1 MHLPSAFLQLPLR
14 FDAAALAAELA
25 AVPESAWRPHP
36 EGHPGNAAL
45 PLVARHGD
53 AQDDGVAGP
62 MRPTPVLASLPR
74 LRQAIAALDTVVGRS
89 RLMRLDGNAEAKA
102 HCDVNSYWQDRH
114 RVHIPLL
121 TTPGVR
127 FDCGSAS
134 VHMAAGEC
142 WVFDTTL
149 RHNVFNPEPTRRIH
163 LVVDTVG
170 SAALA
175 TLLAAA
181 RDPARPSPDFSARAV
196 AFDTA
201 VPALRFEQ
209 HNQPDVMTPWQFESR
224 LDAAL
229 LRLAAHDA
237 SLVPA
242 FAATWATAR
251 AQWRGL
257 WAEHADV
264 PDARVHYARVRD
276 AITQALAP
284 LRGRAVVEG
293 VDMVDWVSHTA
304 LRPALGPAPGDA
316 AARASSAPTAS
327 APSVQPPVSPSVH
340 RAGPARVQRPVF
352 IISPPRSGST
362 LLFETLA
369 QAPGLATIGG
379 ESHALIE
386 SIPSLAPAAH
396 GFASNVLSAHDAT
409 PDVVDRLHA
418 NFLAA
423 ARDRDGG
430 AITPALRLLEKTPK
444 NALRVRFLAAAF
456 PDAQFVYLYR
466 DPRETLASMIDAW
479 TSGRF
484 VTYRDLPG
492 WPGPPWSLLLTPAWR
507 DMAGRDVAEIVARQW
522 AATVEQALD
531 DLASVA
537 PGRWCLARYDALLTD
552 PDAEIRRL
560 CGFLGLDWDRTLTA
574 PLPLARHALSSPDP
588 DKWRRHADALQPVR
602 PYFEPAASRLLALF
616 ADPPAIAPTQ
626 RRAPTQTASDVE
638 RAPRANA
645 ATAADDANAFRS
657 VFSPGFPEL
666 LHRLGVSLA
675 VSTYQSGRLIL
686 VRADGDTLNAHLRFF
701 ARPMGL
707 ALGRDGLALGTA
719 HHVHRFRNQPA
730 VAARLEPEGRH
741 DACFLPSEAHVT
753 GDIRVHE
760 LAFDADDTLWVVNT
774 RFSCLCTL
782 DAQHS
787 FVPRWRP
794 RFVSAL
800 AAEDRCHLNG
810 LAMDDGR
817 VRLVT
822 ALGATDSAQGWR
834 EHKFEGGVLLDVA
847 SSERI
852 ASGLAMPHS
861 PRVHR
866 GAIWVLESA
875 RGLLCRV
882 DPDSGKRETVAE
894 LPGFTRGLA
903 FVGPYVFVGL
913 SQVREKL
920 FDGLPL
926 AQRLATRECGIRVVD
941 LRSGAT
947 VALLR
952 FEGRVEEIFDVQV
965 LPYRY
970 PDVAEIESDALADA
984 FVLPDAAL
992 ADVASAR

>member
-1 MHLPSAFLQLPLR
+1 MNLPSAFLQLPLR

-25 AVPESAWRPHP
+25 GVPESAWRPHP

-53 AQDDGVAGP
+53 ASDDGVTGP
-62 MRPTPVLASLPR
+62 MRPTPVLAALPR
-74 LRQAIAALDTVVGRS
+74 LRHAIAALDTVVGRS
-89 RLMRLDGNAEAKA
+89 RLMRLDGNAEATA

-127 FDCGSAS
+127 FLCGTQT

-170 SAALA
+170 SAAFA
-175 TLLAAA
+175 ALLAQA
-181 RDPARPSPDFSARAV
+181 RDPSHPSAEFAMQAV
-196 AFDTA
+196 AADAA
-201 VPALRFEQ
+201 VPPLRFES
-209 HNQPDVMTPWQFESR
+209 HNQPDVMSPWELDAR

-229 LRLAAHDA
+229 QRLATHDA

-242 FAATWATAR
+242 FASTWHVAR

-257 WAEHADV
+257 WAEHADAV
-264 PDARVHYARVRD
+264 DARAQYAAVRD
-276 AITQALAP
+276 GIAKALAP

-293 VDMVDWVSHTA
+293 VDMVDWISHTA
-304 LRPALGPAPGDA
+304 LRPAL
-316 AARASSAPTAS
+316 AS
-327 APSVQPPVSPSVH
+327 APAAKRAASATASNTHTPAQSPTT
-340 RAGPARVQRPVF
+340 RPDPARLQRPVF

-386 SIPSLAPAAH
+386 SIPGLAPSAH
-396 GFASNVLSAHDAT
+396 GYASNALSARDAT
-409 PDVVDRLHA
+409 PQVVAQLHA

-423 ARDRDGG
+423 ARDRDDR
-430 AITPALRLLEKTPK
+430 AITPSLRLLEKTPK

-484 VTYRDLPG
+484 VTYRDLPD

-507 DMAGRDVAEIVARQW
+507 DLAGRDLPEIVARQW
-522 AATVEQALD
+522 AATVQQALD
-531 DLASVA
+531 DLESVA
-537 PGRWCLARYDALLTD
+537 PGRWCLARYDALLAD

-560 CGFLGLDWDRTLTA
+560 CGFLGLHWDRTLTA
-574 PLPLARHALSSPDP
+574 PLPVARHALSSPDP
-588 DKWRRHADALQPVR
+588 DKWRRHADALKPVR
-602 PYFEPAASRLLALF
+602 PYFEPAAERLRALF
-616 ADPPAIAPTQ
+616 ADPPAIAPPQ
-626 RRAPTQTASDVE
+626 RRAPTQAASDTQ
-638 RAPRANA
+638 RTTSD
-645 ATAADDANAFRS
+645 ATADDANAFRS
-657 VFSPGFPEL
+657 VFSPGFPDL
-666 LHRLGVSLA
+666 LRKLGVSLA

-701 ARPMGL
+701 ERPMGL
-707 ALGRDGLALGTA
+707 ALGRDSLALGTA
-719 HHVHRFRNQPA
+719 NHVHRFRNQPA
-730 VAARLEPEGRH
+730 VAARLEPKGRH
-741 DACFLPSEAHVT
+741 DACFLPSGAHVT

-760 LAFDADDTLWVVNT
+760 LAFDAGDTLWVVNT

-810 LAMDDGR
+810 LAMDAGR
-817 VRLVT
+817 VALVT

-834 EHKFEGGVLLDVA
+834 ERKFDGGVLLDVA
-847 SSERI
+847 SGERV

-866 GAIWVLESA
+866 GATWVLESA

-882 DPDSGKRETVAE
+882 DPDTGKRDTVAE

-903 FVGPYVFVGL
+903 FAGPYAFVGL

-926 AQRLATRECGIRVVD
+926 AQRLATRECGIRVID
-941 LRSGAT
+941 LRNGAT

-970 PDVAEIESDALADA
+970 PDIAEIASDALADA